1 MGHVNWRDT
10 LNANIITSRE
20 NRKCMGVYIHIY
32 LTEKLQ
38 NRTVHISTSKQGNP
52 LFPRLN
58 TIPRSWTWLTWHTW
72 RERRCHS
79 CETLLRTRIHVWVI
93 SISWTRGLIAT
104 NGDAISIGGERRQK
118 PRSEQS
124 TMIRTCRNVYNV
136 RKKKR
141 KKEKKEQRNIEID
154 DISKNNRFCNCNSV
168 CKNFN

>member
-1 MGHVNWRDT
+1 MY
-10 LNANIITSRE
+10 
-20 NRKCMGVYIHIY
+20 VYIY

-118 PRSEQS
+118 PRSEQW
-124 TMIRTCRNVYNV
+124 YV
-136 RKKKR
+136 RVETYRMYEKKKKR
-141 KKEKKEQRNIEID
+141 KKAQRAERSIWNIEID
-154 DISKNNRFCNCNSV
+154 DICKNDSLIVIV
-168 CKNFN
+168 CKNFSCLFLWRIYIVYVCLCLMSFVL